1 MATDYSVVDSLKISH
16 LYFGSPHSRFR
27 TGIIFDERGKFDE
40 FYLQIFSTNSS
51 LKYLCIERKMRH
63 EILSKKLF

>member
-1 MATDYSVVDSLKISH
+1 MATDYSVVDSLKICH

-40 FYLQIFSTNSS
+40 FYLQIIFEIFM
-51 LKYLCIERKMRH
+51 YRK
-63 EILSKKLF
+63 ENET

>member
-16 LYFGSPHSRFR
+16 LYFGSPHSRLR

-40 FYLQIFSTNSS
+40 FYLQIHLWNI
-51 LKYLCIERKMRH
+51 YV
-63 EILSKKLF
+63 